1 MFPQGAH
8 TPSSRGNLYA
18 WDLFHMHT
26 DLLRIVHAAPC
37 VWKRKSPFH
46 TVCRT
51 GFSGIVTQFPTWSG
65 HLCAKL
71 SLEANESA
79 KSPSPSLAGQSV
91 IVNQAGLLAP
101 VHRSSA
107 SSQGSLPSDCQP
119 PSAYG
124 ITRCYSGVTAPAY
137 TGFPIKQTAI
147 LSYSLH
153 LIQYIFSF
161 YVTIG

>member
-1 MFPQGAH
+1 MFP
-8 TPSSRGNLYA
+8 
-18 WDLFHMHT
+18 DVHT
-26 DLLRIVHAAPC
+26 DLRRIAQGIEPRIEKAHPAAAEWGFPVSSLSSRLVWSQLRQ
-37 VWKRKSPFH
+37 
-46 TVCRT
+46 TLY
-51 GFSGIVTQFPTWSG
+51 Q
-65 HLCAKL
+65 
-71 SLEANESA
+71 ANESA

-107 SSQGSLPSDCQP
+107 PSQGSLPSDCQP

>member
-8 TPSSRGNLYA
+8 APPSWGNHCVQTLV
-18 WDLFHMHT
+18 
-26 DLLRIVHAAPC
+26 LRTRIPSGTLCSIVS
-37 VWKRKSPFH
+37 KRKSPFH

-107 SSQGSLPSDCQP
+107 SSQESLPSDCQP
-119 PSAYG
+119 PLAYG

-137 TGFPIKQTAI
+137 TGFPIKHVAT

>member
-1 MFPQGAH
+1 MHGGLFTCTQISSGSFTQHREAGQKKKPIPRCAERAFSVSLL
-8 TPSSRGNLYA
+8 SSRAVWSQMPNSLYE
-18 WDLFHMHT
+18 
-26 DLLRIVHAAPC
+26 RY
-37 VWKRKSPFH
+37 
-46 TVCRT
+46 
-51 GFSGIVTQFPTWSG
+51 
-65 HLCAKL
+65 
-71 SLEANESA
+71 ESA

-161 YVTIG
+161 YITIG